1 MSKLIRKYPVLSLFI
16 LAVVLGLTPVLL
28 VAVKVL
34 PSEYMQ
40 LGALSASIAGI
51 ILASIEGRPGSLR
64 QLLARVL
71 IWRVGFG
78 WWLYALL
85 FPLIMAAG
93 AISLASLFGG
103 EPIAWGSLKPLSSII
118 PLLLL
123 YAILAGLGEEF
134 GWRGFAIPRLQTRY
148 NALITSLIIGIFHTL
163 WHTPLFFI
171 DGLSWNTQAHMMG
184 LLPAFSVTAITVTN
198 TAIQLTWIFNNTKGS
213 VLLVAVAHGASGA
226 WYSYMGF
233 TSDQI
238 PSAYANAILMT
249 LVSVIIILVFGVK
262 NLSRKNERVMLE
274 ETECV
279 KHLRQLGREFSVDR
293 LCLHPGSPAL
303 ATGPRPWFLAG

>member
-1 MSKLIRKYPVLSLFI
+1 MSRWIRKYPALSLFL
-16 LAVVLGLTPVLL
+16 LAVMLGITPVML

-40 LGALSASIAGI
+40 LGALSASVAGI

-71 IWRVGFG
+71 VWRVGLG
-78 WWLYALL
+78 WWLYVLL
-85 FPLIMAAG
+85 FPFIMATG
-93 AISLASLFGG
+93 AINLASLFGG
-103 EPIAWGSLKPLSSII
+103 EPITWGSLKPLSSII

-123 YAILAGLGEEF
+123 YTILAGLGEEL

-148 NALITSLIIGIFHTL
+148 NALITSLIIGILHSL

-171 DGLSWNTQAHMMG
+171 DGLSWNTQAHMIG
-184 LLPAFSVTAITVTN
+184 LLPAFLVTAITVIN
-198 TAIQLTWIFNNTKGS
+198 TAIQLTWIFNNTRGS

-233 TSDQI
+233 ASDQI
-238 PSAYANAILMT
+238 PRVYANAILMT
-249 LVSVIIILVFGVK
+249 SVSIIIVLVFGVK
-262 NLSRKNERVMLE
+262 NLSRKNERTVLE
-274 ETECV
+274 ES
-279 KHLRQLGREFSVDR
+279 G
-293 LCLHPGSPAL
+293 
-303 ATGPRPWFLAG
+303 